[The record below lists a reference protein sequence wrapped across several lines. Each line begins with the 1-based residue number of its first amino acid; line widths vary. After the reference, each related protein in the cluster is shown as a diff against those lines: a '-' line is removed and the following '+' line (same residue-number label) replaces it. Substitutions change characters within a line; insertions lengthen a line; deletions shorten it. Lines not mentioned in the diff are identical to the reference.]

1 MNIMNKKIFANRAL
15 LPDGWANNILIE
27 IDNSGIISKIIENF
41 DRDEKGFDLDED
53 IIIPAMN
60 NLHSHGFQRAMAGL
74 TEGQSSDGNDSFWT
88 WRNLMYKFLDVLTPE
103 EIYVITLFS
112 QMEMLEAGYTSVGE
126 FHYIHNQIGGEKYDN
141 ITELSERVLEASKD
155 SGIGICLLPVLY
167 ERGGCDGR
175 KLSGGQLRFHNSFDT
190 FTDLIGKI
198 KKMVSSN
205 ELFSSGVAAHSL
217 RAVSKEDLNKISEI
231 NDGPI
236 HIHVAEQVQEVE
248 EVEKFYGKRPVEW
261 LIENFDINE
270 RWCFIH
276 CTQMTKSETLNLAN
290 SGAVAGLCP
299 VTEANL
305 GDGIFNGLEY
315 FQNKGMFGL
324 GTDSNINISLVEEI
338 KTFEYSQ
345 RLINKKRAVI
355 SNKNKSSGRII
366 FDHSLSGGSRALQ
379 TNSGK
384 IENGLCADLLS
395 FKVDNME
402 LDGLDGDKILDYFI
416 FASKGNLINRVW
428 KNGKCLV
435 RGGKHIHSEM
445 INSKYQKT
453 IKKLKNLL

>member
-1 MNIMNKKIFANRAL
+1 MNITNKKIFASTAL
-15 LPDGWANNILIE
+15 LPDGWSENTLIE
-27 IDNSGIISKIIENF
+27 IDEAGIISSITKNCEKDLTSF
-41 DRDEKGFDLDED
+41 DFNED

-74 TEGQSSDGNDSFWT
+74 TEGQSANGNDSFWT

-103 EIYVITLFS
+103 EIYTITLFG
-112 QMEMLEAGYTSVGE
+112 QMEMLEAGYASVGE
-126 FHYIHNQIGGEKYDN
+126 FHYIHNQIGGTQYDN
-141 ITELSERVLEASKD
+141 IAELSERVLEASAE

-167 ERGGCDGR
+167 ERGGCDGK
-175 KLSGGQLRFHNSFDT
+175 KLEGGQLRFYNNFDT
-190 FTDLIGKI
+190 FTDLIEKV
-198 KKMVSSN
+198 KKMISSN
-205 ELFSSGVAAHSL
+205 ELFSLGVAAHSL
-217 RAVSKEDLNKISEI
+217 RAAKKEDLDKITDI
-231 NDGPI
+231 NNGPI

-276 CTQMTKSETLNLAN
+276 CTQMTKSETLDLAK

-315 FQNKGMFGL
+315 FQNQGMFGL
-324 GTDSNINISLVEEI
+324 GTDSNINISLIEEI

-355 SNKNKSSGRII
+355 SNQKKSSGRII
-366 FDHSLSGGSRALQ
+366 FDQSLAGGSRALQ
-379 TNSGK
+379 INNGK
-384 IENGLCADLLS
+384 IENGYCADLLS
-395 FKVDNME
+395 LSIDNLE
-402 LDGLDGDKILDYFI
+402 LDGLVGDKILDYFI
-416 FASKGNLINRVW
+416 FASKGNLINKVW
-428 KNGKCLV
+428 KKGKCLV
-435 RGGKHIHSEM
+435 NDGKHIDCELIS
-445 INSKYQKT
+445 SKYQKT
-453 IKKLKNLL
+453 IRKLKNLL